1 MKKLL
6 FLFLPALVFGQTHIH
21 RSIQN
26 NTAVIGSGGT
36 LTIVDTTATF
46 SIAMPDSAGGRGVLV
61 YYDSTGLNLVINA
74 VCFIKYRV
82 SSTVFGVQRFNG
94 GTPASV
100 TGSTIHGLI
109 HCYTSWENFHNGSEN
124 TGIPVLV
131 RNFDSHTDGINLDS
145 KGWYLHVAMYAGAH
159 DLTTTQGGDDI
170 DTSPT
175 EMLHIYAPCGKRF
188 VGTSQ
193 RSTTGK
199 LTYRGAVFTVS
210 TGTGWASADDAG
222 NRVCQDVVFEGMQF
236 DFSDVDSQIGLLI
249 NAQQSGLVQNFLIS
263 DCIFKGSDS
272 TATNTSNHAAIVWSG
287 GTASNGGK
295 VKVQNSLFYGWKSR
309 VTTTNEGAILFTAV
323 NISDSLLVE
332 NCTIYK
338 CQDGIKR
345 SNAGNIL
352 IIRNT
357 IVNRCNDGFN
367 GGIGGSFNVSDIASD
382 CGGCTN
388 MITGTVAFTSQST
401 GDFSLQS
408 GDTVAKNAGTNNAAG
423 SLVAPT
429 TDIKNYTRS
438 GTRDVGA
445 IEQGAAASG
454 CSVETDAV
462 SSFPSVIPVKGL
474 QRLRR
479 MW

>member
-1 MKKLL
+1 MRKLL

-21 RSIQN
+21 RSVK
-26 NTAVIGSGGT
+26 NTTSVIGSGGT
-36 LTIVDTTATF
+36 LSISDTTATF
-46 SIAMPDSAGGRGVLV
+46 SIAMPDSAAGRGVLIQ
-61 YYDSTGLNLVINA
+61 YDSTGLNLVINA

-94 GTPASV
+94 SAPASV
-100 TGSTIHGLI
+100 TGSTTHGLYYS
-109 HCYTSWENFHNGSEN
+109 YTTYENFHNGIEN
-124 TGIPVLV
+124 TGIALLV
-131 RNFDSHTDGINLDS
+131 RGFDSHTDGINLDA
-145 KGWYLHVAMYAGAH
+145 KGWYLHLAFYAGSH
-159 DLTTTQGGDDI
+159 DLTGTQGGDDI

-175 EMLHIYAPCGKRF
+175 EILHIYAPCGKRF

-199 LTYRGAVFTVS
+199 LTYRGAVFTVN
-210 TGTGWASADDAG
+210 TGTGWESADDAG
-222 NRVCQDVVFEGMQF
+222 NRVCQDVIFEGMQW
-236 DFSDVDSQIGLLI
+236 DFSDIDSQVGLRI
-249 NAQQSGLVQNFLIS
+249 NAQQAGLVQNFLIT

-272 TATNTSNHAAIVWSG
+272 TATNTINHAAIVWSG

-295 VKVQNSLFYGWKSR
+295 VKVKNSLFYGWKSAS
-309 VTTTNEGAILFTAV
+309 TTTNEGAILFTAV
-323 NISDSLLVE
+323 NIADSLLVQ

-357 IVNRCNDGFN
+357 ILNRCNDGFN
-367 GGIGGSFNVSDIASD
+367 GGITGSFNVSDIASD
-382 CGGCTN
+382 CGGCTD
-388 MITGTVAFTSQST
+388 MITGTVAFTSQSI
-401 GDFSLQS
+401 GDFTLQS
-408 GDTVAKNAGTNNAAG
+408 GDTVAKDAGTNNAAG
-423 SLVAPT
+423 SLLAPT

-445 IEQGAAASG
+445 FEQGAAASG
-454 CSVETDAV
+454 CSVETDASA
-462 SSFPSVIPVKGL
+462 SSPSIIPVKGF